1 MRVVIGVLVVL
12 HLLGAA
18 AIIGPW
24 LAAPRS
30 GRIRMAMVWG
40 ARAQLVTGILLV
52 GLHEM
57 SSDPADELI
66 RAKIGVKLVIAVAC
80 VACAEIANGRQRRA
94 LATADPGDAEVGG
107 GHGGRDGDRGPAGGR
122 AGSGDRAPRDP
133 QRLRRRPL
141 DLSAPGPERP
151 RT

>member
-1 MRVVIGVLVVL
+1 MSMVIGVLVVL

-40 ARAQLVTGILLV
+40 ARAQVVTGILLV

-66 RAKIGVKLVIAVAC
+66 RAKIGVKLVIALAVA
-80 VACAEIANGRQRRA
+80 ACAEIANGRQRRA
-94 LATADPGDAEVGG
+94 LGAANAHGAGAGG
-107 GHGGRDGDRGPAGGR
+107 GATTAVLPATGLVQ
-122 AGSGDRAPRDP
+122 AAAI
-133 QRLRRRPL
+133 LAIL
-141 DLSAPGPERP
+141 NVCVAVLW
-151 RT
+151 T

>member
-1 MRVVIGVLVVL
+1 MLRRMRVVIGAVVVL

-40 ARAQLVTGILLV
+40 ARAQVVTGIVLV

-57 SSDPADELI
+57 SSDPADALN
-66 RAKIGVKLVIAVAC
+66 RTKIGVKLLVALAC
-80 VACAEIANGRQRRA
+80 AACAEIANGRQRRA
-94 LATADPGDAEVGG
+94 RAAASADGGGGTATATL
-107 GHGGRDGDRGPAGGR
+107 PATGLVQ
-122 AGSGDRAPRDP
+122 ATA
-133 QRLRRRPL
+133 LL
-141 DLSAPGPERP
+141 AILNVCVAVLW
-151 RT
+151 T

>member
-1 MRVVIGVLVVL
+1 MARVAGMRVVIGVLVVL

-107 GHGGRDGDRGPAGGR
+107 TVGGTAGGTATAVLPA
-122 AGSGDRAPRDP
+122 AGLVQATALLANLNDCVAV
-133 QRLRRRPL
+133 LW
-141 DLSAPGPERP
+141 
-151 RT
+151 T

>member
-1 MRVVIGVLVVL
+1 MARVAGMRVVIGVLVVL

-52 GLHEM
+52 GLA
-57 SSDPADELI
+57 SGVKDDDFTVDNT
-66 RAKIGVKLVIAVAC
+66 KIAVKLVVVLVITV
-80 VACAEIANGRQRRA
+80 
-94 LATADPGDAEVGG
+94 L
-107 GHGGRDGDRGPAGGR
+107 
-122 AGSGDRAPRDP
+122 
-133 QRLRRRPL
+133 LFLWRRRPTITRGML
-141 DLSAPGPERP
+141 MTIGGLTLLNAIIAVFWH
-151 RT
+151 

>member
-24 LAAPRS
+24 LAAPRA
-30 GRIRMAMVWG
+30 GRIRTSMVWG
-40 ARAQLVTGILLV
+40 ARAQVVTGILLV

-66 RAKIGVKLVIAVAC
+66 RAKIGVKLVIALAVA
-80 VACAEIANGRQRRA
+80 ACAEIANGRQRRA
-94 LATADPGDAEVGG
+94 LATADPGDATGG
-107 GHGGRDGDRGPAGGR
+107 GGTATAVLPA
-122 AGSGDRAPRDP
+122 AGLVQATA
-133 QRLRRRPL
+133 LL
-141 DLSAPGPERP
+141 AILNVCVAVLW
-151 RT
+151 T

>member
-94 LATADPGDAEVGG
+94 LSAADGDGGAGAGGGSTTAVLPATGLVQATAILAIVNVCV
-107 GHGGRDGDRGPAGGR
+107 AV
-122 AGSGDRAPRDP
+122 
-133 QRLRRRPL
+133 LW
-141 DLSAPGPERP
+141 
-151 RT
+151 T

>member
-1 MRVVIGVLVVL
+1 MLRRMRVVIGVVVVL

-40 ARAQLVTGILLV
+40 ARAQVVTGIVLV

-57 SSDPADELI
+57 SSDPADALN
-66 RAKIGVKLVIAVAC
+66 RTKIGVKLLVALAC
-80 VACAEIANGRQRRA
+80 AACAEIANGRQRRA
-94 LATADPGDAEVGG
+94 RAAASADGGGGTATATL
-107 GHGGRDGDRGPAGGR
+107 PATGLVQ
-122 AGSGDRAPRDP
+122 ATA
-133 QRLRRRPL
+133 LL
-141 DLSAPGPERP
+141 AILNVCVAVLW
-151 RT
+151 T

>member
-1 MRVVIGVLVVL
+1 
-12 HLLGAA
+12 
-18 AIIGPW
+18 
-24 LAAPRS
+24 
-30 GRIRMAMVWG
+30 MAMVWG

-94 LATADPGDAEVGG
+94 LATADPSDAEVGG
-107 GHGGRDGDRGPAGGR
+107 GKAGGTATTVLPA
-122 AGSGDRAPRDP
+122 AGLVQATA
-133 QRLRRRPL
+133 LL
-141 DLSAPGPERP
+141 AILNVCVAVLW
-151 RT
+151 T

>member
-1 MRVVIGVLVVL
+1 MSVVIGVLVVL

-30 GRIRMAMVWG
+30 GRIRTAMVWG

-66 RAKIGVKLVIAVAC
+66 RAKIGVKLVIALAVA
-80 VACAEIANGRQRRA
+80 ACAEIANGRQRRA
-94 LATADPGDAEVGG
+94 LATADAGDAAG
-107 GHGGRDGDRGPAGGR
+107 AGGR
-122 AGSGDRAPRDP
+122 TTTAVLPATGLVQAAAI
-133 QRLRRRPL
+133 LAIVNVCVAVL
-141 DLSAPGPERP
+141 W
-151 RT
+151 T

>member
-1 MRVVIGVLVVL
+1 MARVAGMRVVIGVLVVL

-94 LATADPGDAEVGG
+94 LATADPGDAGVGG
-107 GHGGRDGDRGPAGGR
+107 GTAGGTATAVLPA
-122 AGSGDRAPRDP
+122 AGLVQATA
-133 QRLRRRPL
+133 LL
-141 DLSAPGPERP
+141 AILNVCVAVLW
-151 RT
+151 T

>member
-30 GRIRMAMVWG
+30 GRIRMVMVWG

-57 SSDPADELI
+57 SSD
-66 RAKIGVKLVIAVAC
+66 
-80 VACAEIANGRQRRA
+80 
-94 LATADPGDAEVGG
+94 TADPGDAGVGG
-107 GHGGRDGDRGPAGGR
+107 GKAGGTATAVLPA
-122 AGSGDRAPRDP
+122 AGLVQATA
-133 QRLRRRPL
+133 LL
-141 DLSAPGPERP
+141 AILNVCVAVLW
-151 RT
+151 T